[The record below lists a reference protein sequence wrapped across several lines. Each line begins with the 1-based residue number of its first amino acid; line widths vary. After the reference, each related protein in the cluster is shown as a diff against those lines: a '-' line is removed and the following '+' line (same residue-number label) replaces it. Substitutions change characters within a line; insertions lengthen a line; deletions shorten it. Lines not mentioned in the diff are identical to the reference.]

1 MFENFVLGKTLKK
14 NESANYFNNSYG
26 IKISSQNFAVMP
38 ITAGLYLLFGTMRFV
53 LVYYILAC

>member
-1 MFENFVLGKTLKK
+1 MFENVVPGKTLKN

-38 ITAGLYLLFGTMRFV
+38 ITVGFYLLFGTMRFV
-53 LVYYILAC
+53 LV